1 MMASL
6 APFAG
11 FPPDAFAFYAELAD
25 DDHNTRAWFD
35 ANRGTYEQAVRRPME
50 ALLARAA
57 DDGWGDG
64 KVFRPNRDV
73 RFSRDKRPYKHH
85 CGAVIAFRD
94 GSERASRYVQLDA
107 TGMMAGIGYWELS
120 RDQVERFRRA
130 VDDPSSGEELQ
141 HLVAEA
147 RQAGNDVLG
156 SELKRAPRGY
166 DPSHPRIE
174 LLRHKRLAV
183 GRSWPVASWMH
194 TPEAYARVT
203 QLWRDGEP
211 VATWLETHV
220 GAAREPRG
228 RRGG

>member
-1 MMASL
+1 MVTL

-11 FPPDAFAFYAELAD
+11 FPPAAFRFYAELAD
-25 DDHNTRAWFD
+25 DRNNDRAWFD
-35 ANRGTYEQAVRRPME
+35 ANRATYEGAVRTPME

-73 RFSRDKRPYKHH
+73 RFSKDKRPYKHH

-94 GSERASRYVQLDA
+94 GSERASRYVQVDA

-130 VDDPSSGEELQ
+130 VDDPASGEELRS
-141 HLVAEA
+141 LVEQA
-147 RQAGNDVLG
+147 REAGNDVLG